1 MSRDY
6 KIPKGTKYTIT
17 IEKTTYAGKERF
29 NYSAGKHYGNCHYNG
44 YMKEI
49 TKENLER
56 VLQDIERII
65 GDWQGHD
72 GILQR
77 MGDKVTRDNL
87 FFSSDFPELTFA
99 DIAKFLLPE
108 GQKTIL
114 EAST

>member
-1 MSRDY
+1 MSKDY

-17 IEKTTYAGKERF
+17 IEKTTYAGQERF
-29 NYSAGKHYGNCHYNG
+29 NYSAGKLYGNCHYNG

-56 VLQDIERII
+56 CLKDIERII

-77 MGDKVTRDNL
+77 MGDKITKDNL
-87 FFSSDFPELTFA
+87 FFASDFPDLTFT
-99 DIAKFLLPE
+99 DIAKFLLPK
-108 GQKTIL
+108 GQRTIL